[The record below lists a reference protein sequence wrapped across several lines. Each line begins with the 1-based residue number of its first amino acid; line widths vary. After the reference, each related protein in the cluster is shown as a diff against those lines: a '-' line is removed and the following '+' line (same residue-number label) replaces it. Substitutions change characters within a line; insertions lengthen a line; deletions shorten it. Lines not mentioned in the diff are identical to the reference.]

1 MFNTVKVNQWN
12 ITLVYLIEGR
22 KKLEIKR
29 VVEND
34 RIGEFINV
42 EFSQY
47 ATDCVVT
54 LNFEEFCFVAE
65 DNGKIAGVL

>member
-1 MFNTVKVNQWN
+1 M
-12 ITLVYLIEGR
+12 
-22 KKLEIKR
+22 
-29 VVEND
+29 END

-42 EFSQY
+42 EFSQN

-65 DNGKIAGVL
+65 DNGKIAGSYTIITAHKEKR

>member
-1 MFNTVKVNQWN
+1 M
-12 ITLVYLIEGR
+12 
-22 KKLEIKR
+22 EIKR

-34 RIGEFINV
+34 RIGEFINE

-54 LNFEEFCFVAE
+54 LNFRKDLYELFC
-65 DNGKIAGVL
+65 

>member
-1 MFNTVKVNQWN
+1 M
-12 ITLVYLIEGR
+12 
-22 KKLEIKR
+22 EIKR